1 MQNEIIKALKAHE
14 AKFEGYKGPLPVS
27 TRYLCNFLFQHPDAI
42 FMPGEHYMRITRRE
56 LHRMK
61 MAGLV
66 EHPTPALWQL
76 KKETV

>member
-1 MQNEIIKALKAHE
+1 MQNEIIEALNEHE
-14 AKFEGYKGPLPVS
+14 LRTGVRYVT
-27 TRYLCNFLFQHPDAI
+27 TRYLCNCIFQHPDAKFI
-42 FMPGEHYMRITRRE
+42 PGEHYMRITRRE

-66 EHPTPALWQL
+66 EHPTPGLWQL